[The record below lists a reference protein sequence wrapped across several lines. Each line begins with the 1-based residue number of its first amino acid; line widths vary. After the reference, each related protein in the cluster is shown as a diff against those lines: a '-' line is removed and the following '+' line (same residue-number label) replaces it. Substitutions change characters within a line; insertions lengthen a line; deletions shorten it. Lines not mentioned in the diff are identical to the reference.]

1 MLRWP
6 TPSSEAPNFLAR
18 AVRSALVASSAARRS
33 PVCAQTRAQ
42 PTVTRRSA
50 PCSRIRSDIRRLH
63 CATRQT
69 VRFTRGGM
77 RHDGPARACACP
89 GRGRGCS
96 GCRRRRSPST
106 CVPARD
112 QLVQPLRT
120 QACVHVVDVFI
131 TMLNCDGEYYVSS
144 MAPGSTPAEQQLC
157 CPSSSN
163 EGHLKMISVLLHST
177 ERIMQTMVAGWVATA
192 WRASQLFGT
201 KLQAGMI

>member
-1 MLRWP
+1 MALAARCTRSWRSAFVSGVMLRLRLLRWP
-6 TPSSEAPNFLAR
+6 APSSEAPNFLAR

-77 RHDGPARACACP
+77 RRDGPARACARP
-89 GRGRGCS
+89 GPGPGRGRGRGCS
-96 GCRRRRSPST
+96 GCLRRRSPST

-120 QACVHVVDVFI
+120 QACVHVVNDC
-131 TMLNCDGEYYVSS
+131 LY
-144 MAPGSTPAEQQLC
+144 
-157 CPSSSN
+157 
-163 EGHLKMISVLLHST
+163 H
-177 ERIMQTMVAGWVATA
+177 TA
-192 WRASQLFGT
+192 
-201 KLQAGMI
+201 KL